1 MLLLAAALR
10 KDNAPLVAAAAA
22 AVPGS
27 PLALADGFFICPDDM
42 VNRRSRFPKLILEE
56 SVMDFFAEWFPGIAS
71 EVETFAEMLGGFD
84 RLDYETFKLG
94 ARLSYLFAAAAY
106 LHGKGERLPHPNRL
120 YTKGRYEEVLAGQR
134 SHLTRFLTLALQ
146 NRCQPTLKSLFPF
159 ATKLLAERCIEMPRE
174 FSSLATFAPSD
185 GYHPYAI
192 LSGDAF
198 ELHFRERFE
207 HDAAL
212 QESIARRVG
221 AGALV
226 SLDHRDFSGML
237 NVSVPDLLSVAG
249 SVITPID
256 LKLNLRFASWRQVS
270 ASNLRELFS
279 AEGSPLR
286 EVFRGYAVD
295 GVRL

>member
-1 MLLLAAALR
+1 MLIAAAALR
-10 KDNAPLVAAAAA
+10 KDNSALAAEVGA
-22 AVPGS
+22 GQ
-27 PLALADGFFICPDDM
+27 PLALADGFFICPDDR
-42 VNRRSRFPKLILEE
+42 VNRRSRLPKLVLDE
-56 SVMDFFAEWFPGIAS
+56 SVMDFFAEWFPDIAS

-120 YTKGRYEEVLAGQR
+120 YTRGRHEEILAAQH
-134 SHLTRFLTLALQ
+134 SLLTAFLTLALQ
-146 NRCQPTLKSLFPF
+146 NRCQPTLRSLFPF
-159 ATKLLAERCIEMPRE
+159 ATKLLAERCAEMPRE
-174 FSSLATFAPSD
+174 FSSLAVFAASD

-207 HDAAL
+207 NDAAL
-212 QESIARRVG
+212 QERIAGRVG
-221 AGALV
+221 AGALIA
-226 SLDHRDFSGML
+226 LDHHDFSGML
-237 NVSVPDLLSVAG
+237 NVSVPDLLSVADR
-249 SVITPID
+249 VITPID

-270 ASNLRELFS
+270 ASNLRQLFS

-286 EVFRGYAVD
+286 EVFRGYRIEGTVQ
-295 GVRL
+295 G